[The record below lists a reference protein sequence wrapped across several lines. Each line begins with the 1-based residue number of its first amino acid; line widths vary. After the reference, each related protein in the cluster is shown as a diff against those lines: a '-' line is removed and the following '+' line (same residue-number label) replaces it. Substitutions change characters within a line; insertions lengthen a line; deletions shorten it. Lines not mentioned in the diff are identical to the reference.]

1 MTNKSST
8 LIQNKSQLVQY
19 FTDGI
24 KKNNQL
30 KIGVEHEKFLFN
42 KTDLKRIDYDKIKNV
57 FEILKS
63 KGWKPQLEKDKLVG
77 LKREN
82 QKITTE
88 PGFQYELSGAPFKN
102 IHLVCSENSNH
113 FSELKEVLKAAN
125 ITTSSIAY
133 DPFNKLTEIPK
144 SPKER
149 YKIMTA
155 EMPKGGKLSLDM
167 MYKTAGIQINY
178 DYISEKDF
186 EKKFKVG
193 NYLTPLTIALFANS
207 PFSEN
212 KFSGYLSYRS
222 KVWQETSRG
231 GIMPI
236 TFEQVNF
243 EKYVEY
249 AINYPILFLKKD
261 GSYHPPNGQTF
272 NDYLNGNLKFLKG
285 EKPTLKDF
293 ENHLGTIFTEIR
305 LKQVIEFRS
314 LDTCNFGCICNGPS
328 FFTGIIYGSLDE
340 TFEIIKNWKKQE
352 IMEAYF
358 NAPKQGLNTILQNK
372 KLIEWAKIFLDL
384 SKKGLEK
391 RNELN
396 KSGNNETIYL
406 KHIEEII
413 NNKQT
418 RAELLIK
425 QFNKTNDLKFLV
437 NNEENFSYSGF

>member
-88 PGFQYELSGAPFKN
+88 PGFQYELSGAPLKN

-272 NDYLNGNLKFLKG
+272 NDYLNGNLSFLKG

-396 KSGNNETIYL
+396 KRGNNETIYL
-406 KHIEEII
+406 KHLEEII
-413 NNKQT
+413 NNKKT
-418 RAELLIK
+418 RAEMLVK

>member
-1 MTNKSST
+1 MTNKLST

-19 FTDGI
+19 FNDGI

-30 KIGVEHEKFLFN
+30 RIGVEHEKFLFN
-42 KTDLKRIDYDKIKNV
+42 KIDLKRIDYDKIKNV

-88 PGFQYELSGAPFKN
+88 PGFQYELSGAPLKN

-113 FSELKEVLKAAN
+113 FSELKGVFKAAN

-133 DPFNKLTEIPK
+133 DPFNKLTDIPK

-243 EKYVEY
+243 EKYVDY

-261 GSYHPPNGQTF
+261 ESYHPPNGQTF

-352 IMEAYF
+352 VMEAYF
-358 NAPKQGLNTILQNK
+358 NAPKQGLNTIFQNK

-406 KHIEEII
+406 KHLEEIV
-413 NNKQT
+413 NNKKT
-418 RAELLIK
+418 RAEMLVK